1 MLCKSASLASHAEV
15 ENQQERSTFML
26 TNMVLML
33 TVPWIPRCRSVRV
46 VAATLD
52 STISKRKPQD
62 EVFRLKLVQKF
73 VGKPGRES
81 GALPFYKNVWPC
93 TLGLFLFV

>member
-1 MLCKSASLASHAEV
+1 MLCKSPSLASHAEV
-15 ENQQERSTFML
+15 ENQQDRSTFML
-26 TNMVLML
+26 TNTVLML
-33 TVPWIPRCRSVRV
+33 TLPWIPRCRSV

-52 STISKRKPQD
+52 STISKRKLQD
-62 EVFRLKLVQKF
+62 VEFHLNLVQKM
-73 VGKPGRES
+73 VDKPGRES